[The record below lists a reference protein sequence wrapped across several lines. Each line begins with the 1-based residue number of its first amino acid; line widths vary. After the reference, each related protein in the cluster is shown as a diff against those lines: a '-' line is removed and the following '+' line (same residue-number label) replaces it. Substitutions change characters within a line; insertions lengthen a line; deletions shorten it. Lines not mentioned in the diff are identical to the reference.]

1 MKDILPYLQ
10 SASIATVT
18 AFLFWFLWWKRQ
30 LHQELVEPDIK
41 LINKDIERM
50 NARIVK
56 LENKT
61 EIISSSFDK
70 QINEIKEELS
80 EIKEMV
86 ANINGKLE
94 IFFEQR
100 NK

>member
-18 AFLFWFLWWKRQ
+18 AFFFWFLWWKRQ

-50 NARIVK
+50 NARIIK
-56 LENKT
+56 LENRT
-61 EIISSSFDK
+61 DIISSSFDDK
-70 QINEIKEELS
+70 ISEIKEELT

-86 ANINGKLE
+86 ANLNGKLE
-94 IFFEQR
+94 IFLEQR